1 MSAPETEPS
10 STPAEATR
18 PMVVG
23 VGASAGGL
31 DPLRALVGALPA
43 DTPFATVCLI
53 HHDPARPSALARI
66 LATGAALPVS
76 EATDGEVLQAGHVYT
91 VAAGST
97 TAVVDGVFRVTAARD
112 DRYHPIDVLLESIAD
127 ASGPRG
133 CGVLLSGTG
142 SDGARG
148 LAALRVAGGAT
159 FVQDHTASFGDM
171 PRAAVAAGAVDQVL
185 SPVEIAEA
193 LLRVAR
199 VSEVDDGADLSPIL
213 ELLSRTHRVDFAGY
227 KPGTLQRRIRRR
239 MALRQIRSAA
249 AYLEDLQKQPAELDA
264 LFEDVL
270 IHVTRFFRDPA
281 SHAALR
287 NTVFPALCAGR
298 SADDPLRI
306 WVVGC
311 ATGEEAYSVAINL
324 LEYLDEHHLSIP
336 IRLLATDVSDAVL
349 RVARAG
355 NYGGQI
361 AEDVS
366 AARLQRFFT
375 TTPSGYQIRKSV
387 RELCIFS
394 NHDIARDPPFSR
406 LDLVCCRNVFI
417 YLGPQL
423 QAEAMSRVRYALK
436 PGGFLWLGPAE
447 GIGRDEDGFELD
459 RQNERIYRRRPGQSH
474 AAFDATSL
482 ARPLMPT
489 LPEPRGARTR
499 ERGDSTLPGL
509 ADQLLLARH
518 APAGAVVDDR
528 LGVIEFRG
536 DTDRFLRVPEGSARM
551 DLLRVLRD
559 GLLGPVSEA
568 IEQARTSQ
576 SVSRRDAVVFVG
588 PQGDHRLDLTVEPL
602 ADPITGERG
611 FLVLFVPL
619 VTPVGLRPR
628 VEAALRARSTGMLER
643 LRGEGTAKDRRI
655 DALEHELVALR
666 AYLRALVFDHE
677 AAEEELRAA
686 HEETLSSNEELQ
698 STIEELETAKEE
710 LQAGN
715 EELKTVNDELLER
728 NREVSRVGDDLRNLL
743 TSSGVA
749 ILMLD
754 RAGAIRSFTASA
766 AALFGLTP
774 DDVGRPFGG
783 VRVGLP
789 AEDLELLLRTT
800 LDSMQVQQCEFV
812 GLDGHWLEL
821 RVHPYRTGDLRVDGA
836 VVTAH
841 DIDVFR
847 RSDAVLR
854 RARDVAQAIVETV
867 RHPLLVLDG
876 ELQVRSANRAFF
888 DAHGLIA
895 GEVMGRALSGLR
907 AGGLEQSAVL
917 TALRGV
923 LERNEVLEDA
933 EFVSDAKEGTRSLRV
948 TARLLPTADVRERL
962 VLVAAVDVTH
972 ELRARTVERELVE
985 RVLAAQAAERERL
998 ARELHDETGQTL
1010 TAALFGLRLL
1020 EDSITDPKV
1029 VAKVTELRTGLRRLV
1044 DDIGRI
1050 ARGLHPTALADVGLG
1065 VALDQLC
1072 REHAQRYGTAVEL
1085 RVDADASLEALR
1097 PALSLAVFRV
1107 VQEALTNTAKHANA
1121 RHIAVILRR
1130 VGGRLHAAIED
1141 DGSGFDYGAARGG
1154 QGLGLVLMDR
1164 HVRQL
1169 GGELHVTPREG
1180 GGAVVTAEFPDPDGG
1195 AP

>member
-10 STPAEATR
+10 SSPAESTR
-18 PMVVG
+18 IMVVG

-43 DTPFATVCLI
+43 DTPFAVVCLV
-53 HHDPARPSALARI
+53 HHDPTRPSALARI
-66 LATGAALPVS
+66 LASGSVVPVT
-76 EATDGEVLQAGHVYT
+76 EAVDGEVLRAGHVYT
-91 VAAGST
+91 VAPGST
-97 TAVVDGVFRVTAARD
+97 TAVVEGAFKVTAARD

-127 ASGPRG
+127 ACGARG
-133 CGVLLSGTG
+133 CGVLLSGSG
-142 SDGARG
+142 SDGVRG

-159 FVQDHTASFGDM
+159 FVQDHTAAFGDM
-171 PRAAVAAGAVDQVL
+171 PRAAVAASVVDQVL
-185 SPVEIAEA
+185 PPIEIAEA
-193 LLRVAR
+193 LLRLAR
-199 VSEVDDGADLSPIL
+199 LSDVDDGADLSPIL

-239 MALRQIRSAA
+239 MALRQVRGVT
-249 AYLEDLQKQPAELDA
+249 AYLDDLHRQPAELDA

-281 SHAALR
+281 AHIALR
-287 NTVFPALCAGR
+287 TTVFPALCAGR
-298 SADDPLRI
+298 AADDPLRI

-311 ATGEEAYSVAINL
+311 ATGEEAYSVAMSL
-324 LEYLDEHHLSIP
+324 LEYLDEQRLSIP
-336 IRLLATDVSDAVL
+336 VRVLATDVSDAVL

-355 NYGGQI
+355 LYGGQI

-375 TTPSGYQIRKSV
+375 VTPSGYQIRKSV

-394 NHDIARDPPFSR
+394 NHDVARDPPFSR

-423 QAEAMSRVRYALK
+423 QAEAISRLRYALK

-447 GIGRDEDGFELD
+447 GLGRDEDGFELD
-459 RQNERIYRRRPGQSH
+459 RQHERIYRRRPGQSH
-474 AAFDATSL
+474 AVFDATAL
-482 ARPLMPT
+482 TRPPMIA
-489 LPEPRGARTR
+489 LPEHRGSRAR

-518 APAGAVVDDR
+518 APAGVVVDDR
-528 LGVIEFRG
+528 LGVLEFRG

-559 GLLGPVSEA
+559 GLVSPVSEA
-568 IEQARTSQ
+568 IEHARASQA
-576 SVSRRDAVVFVG
+576 VSRRDAVALAA
-588 PQGDHRLDLTVEPL
+588 PQGELRVDVTVEPL
-602 ADPITGERG
+602 VDPVTGERG
-611 FLVLFVPL
+611 FLVLFAPL
-619 VTPVGLRPR
+619 LAPVGLRPR
-628 VEAALRARSTGMLER
+628 IEAALRARSTGVLER

-655 DALEHELVALR
+655 EALEHELVALR

-743 TSSGVA
+743 TSSGAA

-774 DDVGRPFGG
+774 GDIGRPFGG
-783 VRVGLP
+783 IRIGLP
-789 AEDLELLLRTT
+789 ADELELLLRAT
-800 LDSMQVQQCEFV
+800 LDSLQVQQCEFA

-841 DIDVFR
+841 DIDAFR
-847 RSDAVLR
+847 RSEAVLR

-888 DAHGLIA
+888 DGHGLIA
-895 GEVMGRALSGLR
+895 AEAIGRPLAGLR
-907 AGGLEQSAVL
+907 AGGLEQAAVL
-917 TALRGV
+917 SALRGV
-923 LERNEVLEDA
+923 LDQNAVMEDA
-933 EFVSDAKEGTRSLRV
+933 EFVCETKDGARSLRV
-948 TARLLPTADVRERL
+948 TARMLPSADLRERL
-962 VLVAAVDVTH
+962 ILVAVVDVTH

-985 RVLAAQAAERERL
+985 RVLAAQATERERL

-1029 VAKVTELRTGLRRLV
+1029 IAKVTELRTGLRRLV

-1072 REHAQRYGTAVEL
+1072 REQAQRYGTAVEL
-1085 RVDADASLEALR
+1085 RVDDDAALEKL
-1097 PALSLAVFRV
+1097 PPTLSLAVFRV

-1121 RHIAVILRR
+1121 SHVVVSLRR
-1130 VGGRLHAAIED
+1130 VGARLHVAIED
-1141 DGSGFDYGAARGG
+1141 DGTGFDYGAARGG

-1169 GGELHVTPREG
+1169 GGELRVTPRDG
-1180 GGAVVTAEFPDPDGG
+1180 GGAVVTAEFPDLQGS
-1195 AP
+1195 AS